1 MATQI
6 GFLHTTAL
14 SDKMKEDFINGLQS
28 TGKWPTG
35 TFTIEASNKEGKY
48 GNDASGNK
56 LTDLDKAAK
65 DYGDRGFQLIVAA
78 GLAAV
83 IAAHKDGRVPTVGLI
98 GRLPKQQTEPGWKAI
113 NETGTN
119 VKCISNMD
127 TASHNMERRDK
138 LAGPPFNV
146 PIGDIALMINTN
158 SAMGDNEHDEC
169 VGPSKIAIGVKYPDL
184 TGKKDNDH
192 AHFKAFFENVPTQ
205 VKAIVVS
212 SDPFFFRF
220 RSRLIRGADA
230 ARPSANFK
238 FCFPFAEWKFQ
249 DDGSTVIKPW
259 NDMRHIGFCG
269 SGIDLL
275 PSYKK
280 LGVCALNTL
289 P

>member
-14 SDKMKEDFINGLQS
+14 SDKMKENFINGLQS

-48 GNDASGNK
+48 GHDASGNK
-56 LTDLDKAAK
+56 LSDLDTAAK
-65 DYGDRGFQLIVAA
+65 SYGDRGFDLIAAA

-98 GRLPKQQTEPGWKAI
+98 GRLPKQGEPGWDAI
-113 NETGTN
+113 NSSGTN
-119 VKCISNMD
+119 VKCIQNMD
-127 TASHNMERRDK
+127 TASHNLERRDK
-138 LAGPPFNV
+138 LHNQFGVANNE
-146 PIGDIALMINTN
+146 IALMVNTN
-158 SAMGDNEHDEC
+158 SAMGINEHDEW
-169 VGPSKIAIGVKYPDL
+169 VAAGGTGLKYPDL
-184 TGKKDNDH
+184 GSKKDNDH
-192 AHFKAFFENVPTQ
+192 AHFGAFFRNVPAHI
-205 VKAIVVS
+205 KGIIVS

-220 RSRLIRGADA
+220 RSRFIKGADG
-230 ARPSANFK
+230 ARSKAPDKLK
-238 FCFPFAEWKFQ
+238 FCFPFAEWKFKDSGVVLPDW
-249 DDGSTVIKPW
+249 DDT
-259 NDMRHIGFCG
+259 RHLTFCG
-269 SGIDLL
+269 TGIDLL